1 MKEANDRKIVR
12 FEAVSRQ
19 EIRTPN
25 ITALDIDRDQE
36 DLTNL
41 ALKNNNNHDDDAH
54 CSFEVGCS
62 RIVSEVNLT
71 RVERQTKKQQK

>member
-1 MKEANDRKIVR
+1 VR
-12 FEAVSRQ
+12 FEAASLH
-19 EIRTPN
+19 EIGTPN
-25 ITALDIDRDQE
+25 FTPLDIDRDQE

-41 ALKNNNNHDDDAH
+41 ALKKNNNRDDAH

-71 RVERQTKKQQK
+71 RVERQTKKQHK

>member
-1 MKEANDRKIVR
+1 VKEANDRNIVR

-25 ITALDIDRDQE
+25 FTALDIDRDQE

-41 ALKNNNNHDDDAH
+41 ALKNNNNDDAH

>member
-1 MKEANDRKIVR
+1 MR
-12 FEAVSRQ
+12 FEAASLQ
-19 EIRTPN
+19 EMGTPN
-25 ITALDIDRDQE
+25 FTALNIDRDQE

-41 ALKNNNNHDDDAH
+41 ALKNNNNHDDAH

-71 RVERQTKKQQK
+71 RVERNKKIAQVRLPISCLK

>member
-1 MKEANDRKIVR
+1 MR
-12 FEAVSRQ
+12 FEAASLQ
-19 EIRTPN
+19 EIGTPN
-25 ITALDIDRDQE
+25 FTALDIDRDQE
-36 DLTNL
+36 DLRNL
-41 ALKNNNNHDDDAH
+41 ALTNNNNHDDAY

>member
-1 MKEANDRKIVR
+1 MKEANDRNIVR

-25 ITALDIDRDQE
+25 FTALDIDRDQE

-41 ALKNNNNHDDDAH
+41 ALKNNNNDDAH